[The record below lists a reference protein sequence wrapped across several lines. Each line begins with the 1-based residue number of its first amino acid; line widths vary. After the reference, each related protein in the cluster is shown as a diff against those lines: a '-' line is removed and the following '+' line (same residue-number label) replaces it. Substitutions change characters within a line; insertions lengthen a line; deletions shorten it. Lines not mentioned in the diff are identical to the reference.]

1 MQEKDVMLKLL
12 KNIPYQNYENSL
24 ICFPIGMFQVKML
37 GFVPI
42 HLVVLPNL
50 AKDVSGRCYKF
61 DLKGSTYSRKVMK
74 PKQKYDFKSTLKDLD
89 LIQLLQKRP
98 GMLNFQPETV
108 HRYLSSLEN
117 DTNFLSSL
125 GIMDYSLL
133 LIVEERFN
141 SRATRAT

>member
-1 MQEKDVMLKLL
+1 MSTNQGGASNSFFFVTEDKQFIVKTISKQEKDVMLKLL
-12 KNIPYQNYENSL
+12 EYIPDQNYENSL
-24 ICFPIGMFQVKML
+24 ICFPVGMFEVKIEE
-37 GFVPI
+37 FVPI

-98 GMLNFQPETV
+98 GMLNFQP
-108 HRYLSSLEN
+108 RAAQK
-117 DTNFLSSL
+117 FL
-125 GIMDYSLL
+125 
-133 LIVEERFN
+133 
-141 SRATRAT
+141 